1 MPTTIAPS
9 FTETTGGPRERS
21 DSGTSSAIERVRAE
35 YLKMPGLS
43 LTLSQAARLWGLTAS
58 HSTRVLSV
66 LVESGFL
73 RSDGRGLYR
82 RRQ

>member
-9 FTETTGGPRERS
+9 SIETTAGPRERS
-21 DSGTSSAIERVRAE
+21 DTRTSSAIERVRAE
-35 YLKMPGLS
+35 YLEMPGLS

-58 HSTRVLSV
+58 HSARVLSV

-73 RSDGRGLYR
+73 RCDPRGLYR